1 MASALSRWASP
12 ELRASIFHFT
22 VYLPGAVSSVYL
34 AIWLAQHGIP
44 AEQIGIINAL
54 PVLVLLGINMLVGRL
69 ADRASDWRIAIL
81 IVSLLSGIAPVGL
94 FFVSEFWGIVLV
106 WLLCT
111 VPGGL
116 VPPLTDAATLRLAHR
131 TGTDFGS
138 MRAWGTIGYVL
149 GTALVGLAVTA
160 FGTAAFVPLFFAVSV
175 ARAIVGFTLPRFRAP
190 APVATLANAN
200 PEKPRLA
207 PALKLW
213 FVLPILGFALVN
225 SNNAVVGG
233 FGALIWHDYGIPDYF
248 IGPLLATAAAAEA
261 VLMFMWR
268 RFGGRVTAR
277 NMILVCCA
285 ASLLRFF
292 IMAFNPPAVVLF
304 FTQMLHAFSFGM
316 GYFGVV
322 HFIANWTSED
332 IAAEAQGFATMLQ
345 QGASFVSLM
354 LFGVLVSHF
363 GGAAFFASA
372 LFALLGVGCV
382 LWSLK
387 LKPPK
392 EA

>member
-1 MASALSRWASP
+1 MASLLSRWASP

-22 VYLPGAVSSVYL
+22 VYLPGAVSGIYL
-34 AIWLAQHGIP
+34 AIWLAEKGIP
-44 AEQIGIINAL
+44 AEQIGIINAV

-69 ADRASDWRIAIL
+69 ADRASDWRSTIL
-81 IVSLLSGIAPVGL
+81 IVSLLSGAAPIGL
-94 FFVSEFWGIVLV
+94 FFVHEFWGILLV

-111 VPGGL
+111 IPGGL
-116 VPPLTDAATLRLAHR
+116 VPPLTDAATLRLAQR
-131 TGTDFGS
+131 TGSDFGT

-149 GTALVGLAVTA
+149 GAAVVSVGVTLY
-160 FGTAAFVPLFFAVSV
+160 GTAAFVPLFFVLSV
-175 ARAIVGFTLPRFRAP
+175 GRAIIAFMLPRFRAP
-190 APVATLANAN
+190 AAVATLANAN
-200 PEKPRLA
+200 VEKPRLA

-225 SNNAVVGG
+225 SNNAAVGG
-233 FGALIWHDYGIPDYF
+233 FGALVWHDNGIPDYF
-248 IGPLLATAAAAEA
+248 IGPLLAVAATSEA
-261 VLMFMWR
+261 ILMVLWR
-268 RFGGRVTAR
+268 RFGGRVSAR
-277 NMILVCCA
+277 NMILVSCV
-285 ASLLRFF
+285 ASVLRFF
-292 IMAFNPPAVVLF
+292 IMAFNPPVAVLF
-304 FTQMLHAFSFGM
+304 LTQTLHAFTFGM

-345 QGASFVSLM
+345 QGAAFVSLM

-363 GGAAFFASA
+363 GAAAFFASSI
-372 LFALLGVGCV
+372 FAVLGIGCV

>member
-1 MASALSRWASP
+1 MASVLSRWASP

-34 AIWLAQHGIP
+34 AIWLAEHGIP
-44 AEQIGIINAL
+44 AEQIGVINAV
-54 PVLVLLGINMLVGRL
+54 PVLILLGINMLVGRL
-69 ADRASDWRIAIL
+69 ADRASDWRTTIL
-81 IVSLLSGIAPVGL
+81 IVSLLSGAAPIGL
-94 FFVSEFWGIVLV
+94 FFVNEFWGIVLV

-138 MRAWGTIGYVL
+138 MRAWGTIGYVA

-160 FGTAAFVPLFFAVSV
+160 YGTAAFVPLFFALSV
-175 ARAIVGFTLPRFRAP
+175 GRAIIAFTLPRFRAP
-190 APVATLANAN
+190 APVATLANTK
-200 PEKPRLA
+200 PEKPRLG

-261 VLMFMWR
+261 VLMVMWR

-292 IMAFNPPAVVLF
+292 IMAFNPPVAVLF
-304 FTQMLHAFSFGM
+304 VTQTLHAFSFGM
-316 GYFGVV
+316 GYLGVV

-354 LFGVLVSHF
+354 LFGVLVGHF
-363 GGAAFFASA
+363 GGAAFFVSA
-372 LFALLGVGCV
+372 LFAVLGIGCV

-387 LKPPK
+387 LKPPR

>member
-1 MASALSRWASP
+1 MASVLSRWASP

-34 AIWLAQHGIP
+34 AIWLAEHGIP

-54 PVLVLLGINMLVGRL
+54 PVLLLLGINMLVGRL
-69 ADRASDWRIAIL
+69 ADRASDWRSTIL
-81 IVSLLSGIAPVGL
+81 IVSLLSGAAPIGL
-94 FFVSEFWGIVLV
+94 FFVHEFWGIVLV

-111 VPGGL
+111 IPGGL
-116 VPPLTDAATLRLAHR
+116 VPPLTDAATLRLAQR
-131 TGTDFGS
+131 TGSDFGS
-138 MRAWGTIGYVL
+138 MRAWGTIGYVI

-160 FGTAAFVPLFFAVSV
+160 YGTAAFVPLFFAVSV
-175 ARAIVGFTLPRFRAP
+175 GRAIIGFTLPRFRAP
-190 APVATLANAN
+190 APVSTLADAN
-200 PEKPRLA
+200 PEKPRLSS
-207 PALKLW
+207 ALKLW

-233 FGALIWHDYGIPDYF
+233 FGALIWHDNGIPDYF
-248 IGPLLATAAAAEA
+248 IGPLLAIAAAAEA
-261 VLMFMWR
+261 VLMVMWR

-277 NMILVCCA
+277 NMILVACA

-292 IMAFNPPAVVLF
+292 VMAFNPPVAVLF
-304 FTQMLHAFSFGM
+304 VTQTLHAFSFGM

-345 QGASFVSLM
+345 QGAAFVSLM
-354 LFGVLVSHF
+354 LFGVLVGHF
-363 GGAAFFASA
+363 GAGAFFASA
-372 LFALLGVGCV
+372 LFALLGMGCV

-392 EA
+392 DA